1 MSDGGTLEP
10 GNAAE
15 SADSVHPT
23 ATAADAGEGTVAL
36 DQGDAESI
44 DGVPGDALTDSQLEA
59 LLFVAERPLAR
70 RELRAITG
78 ASAETIDA
86 RLGDLQVA
94 LASRGLRLVVDG
106 ERVALATAPE
116 AGRLIGRYIG
126 REPARLSPATLET
139 LAIVAYRQPA
149 TKSAI
154 ERIRGVDAD
163 YAIRSLVHRRL
174 VVELGRSD
182 APGRPILYGTGVEF
196 LERFGLTSL
205 DQLPVVDAAVAQR
218 LTIPEADAADAA
230 DAVAQVPVVADDPGG
245 VAPALDAGLPA
256 GWPR

>member
-1 MSDGGTLEP
+1 MSDGGAPVAEADAAEASEAARAEAAEL
-10 GNAAE
+10 GNREAE
-15 SADSVHPT
+15 SA
-23 ATAADAGEGTVAL
+23 
-36 DQGDAESI
+36 
-44 DGVPGDALTDSQLEA
+44 DGVPGDALTEAQLEA

-70 RELRAITG
+70 RELGAITG
-78 ASAETIDA
+78 ASAETINA

-126 REPARLSPATLET
+126 REPARLSQATLET

-154 ERIRGVDAD
+154 ERIRGVDAE

-174 VVELGRSD
+174 VVELGRSS

-205 DQLPVVDAAVAQR
+205 DDLPVLDAAVAER
-218 LTIPEADAADAA
+218 LTIPEADAAGAAAQAAGAA
-230 DAVAQVPVVADDPGG
+230 DAAARMSADAAAAAH
-245 VAPALDAGLPA
+245 VSAAADAGLPT

>member
-1 MSDGGTLEP
+1 MSDGDGL
-10 GNAAE
+10 G
-15 SADSVHPT
+15 
-23 ATAADAGEGTVAL
+23 AADVAGIGAAA
-36 DQGDAESI
+36 GDAEAP
-44 DGVPGDALTDSQLEA
+44 DGAESPVAVRSSDGMPGDDLTDAQLEA
-59 LLFVAERPLAR
+59 LLFVAERPLTR
-70 RELRAITG
+70 RELAAITG
-78 ASAETIDA
+78 ASTDTIDA

-94 LASRGLRLVVDG
+94 LASGGLRLILDG

-126 REPARLSPATLET
+126 REPTRLSPATLET

-174 VVELGRSD
+174 VVELGRAD

-205 DQLPVVDAAVAQR
+205 EDLPVVDASVAER
-218 LTIPEADAADAA
+218 LTIPEAEAAAGATPAA
-230 DAVAQVPVVADDPGG
+230 SAGG
-245 VAPALDAGLPA
+245 TGDGMGAGQPA
-256 GWPR
+256 GRPR